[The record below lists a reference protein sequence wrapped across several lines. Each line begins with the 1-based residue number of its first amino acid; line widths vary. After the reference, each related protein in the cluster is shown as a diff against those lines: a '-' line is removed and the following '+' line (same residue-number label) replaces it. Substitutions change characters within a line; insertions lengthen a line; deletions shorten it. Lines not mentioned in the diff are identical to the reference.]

1 MGNAKGAWTSKQ
13 ERKELLGPLSSK
25 KHKVKMAFPL
35 GVGYMGSGE
44 ARTDC
49 GQEEQRGYT
58 TAVGFHFGVFQE
70 HQSGQKEMD

>member
-1 MGNAKGAWTSKQ
+1 MDFKTGKEGAIGASN
-13 ERKELLGPLSSK
+13 SK
-25 KHKVKMAFPL
+25 KQKVKMAFPL

-58 TAVGFHFGVFQE
+58 AAVGVHFGVFQE
-70 HQSGQKEMD
+70 HQSGRKEMD

>member
-1 MGNAKGAWTSKQ
+1 
-13 ERKELLGPLSSK
+13 
-25 KHKVKMAFPL
+25 MAFPL

-58 TAVGFHFGVFQE
+58 AAVGVHFGVFQE
-70 HQSGQKEMD
+70 HQSGRKEMD

>member
-1 MGNAKGAWTSKQ
+1 
-13 ERKELLGPLSSK
+13 
-25 KHKVKMAFPL
+25 MAFPL